1 MNILFLGRFDPR
13 NGLGTMIDAFI
24 RVRREWGPDVRLV
37 VVGDGPLRTYYQ
49 KRVPDSMHDDVYW
62 AGRVDWERPNYYTSA
77 DVHCTPCNRA
87 SFGMVLL
94 EAMSCG
100 RPVVA
105 SRISGFQLVMEHGK
119 HGLMIHPADDAT
131 RFAEALLYQLDRPA
145 ERARMGRE
153 GRRTAVTRYAW
164 PKVARAAR
172 GLLSGTDARAAL
184 RRELTKRQTLVRYVL
199 FAVLGAAVTAGLD
212 ATVVAAGIGPV
223 AWLIDVAFASALI
236 LFTFAT
242 FSPNAPL
249 FGRVIDGAG
258 VHEPVVAITFD
269 DGPSPDTTPRVL
281 DALRAAD
288 ARATFFVLGRHAEQ
302 HPEIVQRIARE
313 GHELANHTYG
323 HGILVFASQ
332 RDITRELL
340 RTAPAAA
347 RLGQSPAAPVPRAA
361 RLPEPVRGACRSPA
375 RVPRRG
381 LDEGRLRHRPAGR
394 RRDCGAE
401 PEGAPPG
408 RDPAAP

>member
-1 MNILFLGRFDPR
+1 MRIAILTDYYYPQLGGITEHVHGQANHLSARGHEVTVITGHLFRPPPVADGDHPVHTRERSFELLRMGQAVRMYGNASQTLHTVDFRMIGKLKKLFRERRFDVIHTHAPYNPGFVMLAPFAAPSSAVTVGTFHSVFSPGPLLDIFGRAIRTSIGRLDGKIVVSEACIGSLVPYFPYDYTVIPNGIDERHFTPDADPIEHLRDGRMNILFLGRFDPR

-49 KRVPDSMHDDVYW
+49 KRVPESMHDDVHW

-153 GRRTAVTRYAW
+153 GRRTAVTQYAW
-164 PKVARAAR
+164 PKVAAQLEDYYL
-172 GLLSGTDARAAL
+172 GLMR
-184 RRELTKRQTLVRYVL
+184 
-199 FAVLGAAVTAGLD
+199 
-212 ATVVAAGIGPV
+212 
-223 AWLIDVAFASALI
+223 
-236 LFTFAT
+236 
-242 FSPNAPL
+242 
-249 FGRVIDGAG
+249 
-258 VHEPVVAITFD
+258 
-269 DGPSPDTTPRVL
+269 
-281 DALRAAD
+281 
-288 ARATFFVLGRHAEQ
+288 
-302 HPEIVQRIARE
+302 
-313 GHELANHTYG
+313 
-323 HGILVFASQ
+323 
-332 RDITRELL
+332 
-340 RTAPAAA
+340 
-347 RLGQSPAAPVPRAA
+347 
-361 RLPEPVRGACRSPA
+361 
-375 RVPRRG
+375 
-381 LDEGRLRHRPAGR
+381 GR
-394 RRDCGAE
+394 R
-401 PEGAPPG
+401 
-408 RDPAAP
+408 